1 MLAESNSSQFKY
13 TAIIS
18 DLHLCEEEPV
28 NTRYPLW
35 KKYKTRQFF
44 FDEEFSQFLARIKEL
59 AKGEK
64 IELILNG
71 DIFDFDSVMAR
82 PEFPAFRISWL
93 ERKRGM
99 RPQEPKSEYKLK
111 KILRDHPIW
120 VNALSEF
127 IKSGHKAVF
136 IIGNHDLELHFPKVQ
151 QMVLNELNL
160 NEEEAKRLSF
170 NEWFYISNS
179 DTLIEHGNQYDPYCM
194 SQDPINPFV
203 KRFNKIEVR
212 VPFGNLATRYLI
224 NGMGFFNPHAD
235 SNYLM
240 SASEYV
246 RFFLK
251 YIVKAQPLLMWTWFW
266 SSTYTL
272 FQSFFDRLLPPVRNP
287 LTIEDRIEKIAQKAN
302 ATPRMVRELKELFV
316 PPAAS
321 YPLIIAKELWLD
333 RAFLVV
339 IVFLLIIQLFVFIQ
353 SVFDISI
360 FWMLIPLSLFFPFF
374 IFYSKSVTSEVLEY
388 KEPNEKILVLTSLI
402 AKVKRVVYGHTHVAR
417 HEVIGAVEHLNSGTW
432 SPAFLDVECT
442 QPVGQ
447 KTFVW
452 IYPKASSS
460 ATEGRDA
467 QLLKFEGG
475 EVGPVDLIA
484 RRMNAS
490 S

>member
-1 MLAESNSSQFKY
+1 MLAENDSPQFKY

-44 FDEEFSQFLARIKEL
+44 FDEEFSQFLARLKSL

-136 IIGNHDLELHFPKVQ
+136 VIGNHDLELHFPKVQ
-151 QMVLNELNL
+151 QLVLNELNL
-160 NEEEAKRLSF
+160 NEEEAQRLSF
-170 NEWFYISNS
+170 NEWFYISNG

-203 KRFNKIEVR
+203 KRFNKIEIR

-246 RFFLK
+246 KFFFK

-272 FQSFFDRLLPPVRNP
+272 FQSFLDRLLPPVRNP
-287 LTIEDRIEKIAQKAN
+287 LTIEDRIETIAKKSN

-374 IFYSKSVTSEVLEY
+374 IFYSKSVTSEVIEY

-402 AKVKRVVYGHTHVAR
+402 TKVKRVVYGHTHVAR

-452 IYPKASSS
+452 IYPKAISS
-460 ATEGRDA
+460 AAEGREA

-475 EVGPVDLIA
+475 DVGPVDLIA
-484 RRMNAS
+484 RRMNATS
-490 S
+490 